1 MAALFLWRLLAEG
14 VPLEAMSARAGCVKT
29 RRVKPCG
36 GGLVYM
42 EATSGKVSA
51 GSNKIGGWLFARRW
65 RAWPA
70 MVLNGRVIL
79 RLVLSK
85 NDGAVPH
92 SV

>member
-1 MAALFLWRLLAEG
+1 M
-14 VPLEAMSARAGCVKT
+14 EASSGRGSAGSFEHKGWSSGNNFGQIPAVA
-29 RRVKPCG
+29 V
-36 GGLVYM
+36 LYM

-51 GSNKIGGWLFARRW
+51 GSNRFGGWLFARRW

-85 NDGAVPH
+85 NDGAVPN